1 MAKETS
7 LKSWGKLWGQ
17 ILLPIPHFSLWWKFG
32 DGIWPPAANSVPG
45 LLGVYLST
53 QRNNSWHSDIP
64 VHSFCSGGKKE
75 ISLLA
80 TRKSNRTEVL
90 PVICLSRVSNNLYE
104 VLSNAEW
111 FSLIPT
117 VPLVCDAFHR
127 SHFSTT
133 KQQRICWENPNTS
146 TRLQNLSW
154 QVQGVQSQLPALLVA
169 PHQHQWGGLNTQ
181 KQLCQFSFYPTQR
194 AAFICSWWGSHLFQ
208 LCHNRLR
215 FLLLSRD
222 GCGNV
227 SVGIKMSTKN
237 RTGEKKSTG
246 FWILQPVLLHANWE
260 QLRSVISQG
269 HAALKL
275 PFWPQNNKG
284 FPIPAQMWEQ
294 RKHKCQ
300 V

>member
-32 DGIWPPAANSVPG
+32 DGIWPRAANSVPG

-90 PVICLSRVSNNLYE
+90 PVICPSRVSNNLYE
-104 VLSNAEW
+104 VPSNAEW

-133 KQQRICWENPNTS
+133 KQQRICWENPNIS

-169 PHQHQWGGLNTQ
+169 PHQHQWGDLKHT
-181 KQLCQFSFYPTQR
+181 KAALPVLILSHPESCFHLQLVGQPAVPAVPRQAQVP
-194 AAFICSWWGSHLFQ
+194 AAVPGW
-208 LCHNRLR
+208 LR
-215 FLLLSRD
+215 ERF
-222 GCGNV
+222 CGN
-227 SVGIKMSTKN
+227 KD
-237 RTGEKKSTG
+237 E
-246 FWILQPVLLHANWE
+246 H
-260 QLRSVISQG
+260 
-269 HAALKL
+269 
-275 PFWPQNNKG
+275 
-284 FPIPAQMWEQ
+284 
-294 RKHKCQ
+294 
-300 V
+300 